1 MEELNRSRIA
11 VKVSLV
17 SIIGNIVLTLFK
29 LVAGIMANSAAMV
42 SDAVHSASDIVGSMV
57 VIIGVRASSR
67 KEDRQHP
74 YGHERL
80 ECIAAIILAV
90 ILFAVGIS
98 IGYAGIQRV
107 ILGISD
113 ELVMPGLLA
122 LIAAII
128 SIAAKEGM
136 YWYTRVAA
144 KKINSTS
151 LMAEAW
157 HHRSDVFSS
166 LGSFAGILGARLGLP
181 VLDPLACI
189 IICVFI
195 VKVAYNI
202 FTDAINKMVDHSC
215 DEETVKSM
223 SEAALNQEGVKSL
236 DLIRTRMFGNRVYV
250 EIEIGVD
257 RFLTMD
263 AAHEIAEAVHDDIEQ
278 NFVDVKHCMVHVNP
292 AGVVSND

>member
-1 MEELNRSRIA
+1 MEELGRSRVA

-17 SIIGNIVLTLFK
+17 SIIGNIVLTVFK

-67 KEDRQHP
+67 EEDRQHP

-107 ILGISD
+107 ILGISG
-113 ELVMPGLLA
+113 ELIMPGLLA

-128 SIAAKEGM
+128 SIAAKEGL
-136 YWYTRVAA
+136 YWYTRAA
-144 KKINSTS
+144 AEKINSTS

-202 FTDAINKMVDHSC
+202 FMDAINKMVDHSC

-292 AGVVSND
+292 SEIVSND